1 MLLSNVTAHGSACT
15 ALLSLKIPV
24 LPDPKSPIKVFPV
37 DSRCMTCPA
46 PVPYPPGEPKEV
58 LALPLLVDAFVKA
71 AAVTEDREKRLFKGD
86 LHFLASVFANVSTVG
101 AVRTRFVRRCSRSGR
116 FRPDVHSFSHQDRLT
131 HTTRMSIWNFHC
143 RRSLPSPNTRTRSGA
158 VALHPQSSL

>member
-37 DSRCMTCPA
+37 DSRSMTFPA
-46 PVPYPPGEPKEV
+46 PVPYPSGEPKEIPSFPV
-58 LALPLLVDAFVKA
+58 LVDAFVKA

-86 LHFLASVFANVSTVG
+86 LHFLASVFANVSTVN
-101 AVRTRFVRRCSRSGR
+101 AARN
-116 FRPDVHSFSHQDRLT
+116 RLA
-131 HTTRMSIWNFHC
+131 
-143 RRSLPSPNTRTRSGA
+143 G
-158 VALHPQSSL
+158 